1 MTRSDYK
8 HINQE
13 LLYAQMDLTKASK
26 ILATVGI
33 RLQDTK
39 YYAEYK
45 KAWNILFNLNDE
57 LIKEIKK

>member
-1 MTRSDYK
+1 
-8 HINQE
+8 
-13 LLYAQMDLTKASK
+13 MDLTKASK